1 MSAQTPPPLPPAP
14 PVPPVPPAP
23 PSAATD
29 APTLPYG
36 TAPLVAPAAP
46 GPVASA
52 PAYGAPAVSSGT
64 PAYGAPAYGTP
75 AGGPGYGAAP
85 AAWVPPVAPPQNV
98 LAWVAFGLG
107 LGALFLGPIS
117 SIAAIVCGHI
127 ARAQIRRTGEQGAGA
142 ALTGLI
148 FGYVLTIGM
157 LIAIVLYVL
166 FFVAIFAG
174 AAYTSG
180 VPTSL

>member
-1 MSAQTPPPLPPAP
+1 MSAPTP
-14 PVPPVPPAP
+14 PPVPPAP
-23 PSAATD
+23 PLPPTGSSD
-29 APTLPYG
+29 ASTLPYG
-36 TAPLVAPAAP
+36 TAPLESAP
-46 GPVASA
+46 GDAGQVPSTYV
-52 PAYGAPAVSSGT
+52 PAYGSGYGTAPAPWT
-64 PAYGAPAYGTP
+64 
-75 AGGPGYGAAP
+75 
-85 AAWVPPVAPPQNV
+85 PPVTAPQNV

-107 LGALFLGPIS
+107 LGSLMFGPIS

-157 LIAIVLYVL
+157 VVAIVLYVL
-166 FFVAIFAG
+166 LVVAIVAG
-174 AAYTSG
+174 TAYSSG

>member
-1 MSAQTPPPLPPAP
+1 MPAP
-14 PVPPVPPAP
+14 W
-23 PSAATD
+23 T
-29 APTLPYG
+29 
-36 TAPLVAPAAP
+36 
-46 GPVASA
+46 
-52 PAYGAPAVSSGT
+52 
-64 PAYGAPAYGTP
+64 
-75 AGGPGYGAAP
+75 
-85 AAWVPPVAPPQNV
+85 PPVAAPHNV

-107 LGALFLGPIS
+107 LGALMVGPIS

-157 LIAIVLYVL
+157 GLAIVLYVL
-166 FFVAIFAG
+166 LIVAIFAG
-174 AAYTSG
+174 TAYSSG